1 MVVFKQFET
10 NLQVFFFLLRLILE
24 TLKDDVVNFIVFI
37 LFKKLQSIL

>member
-10 NLQVFFFLLRLILE
+10 NLQVFLFLLRLILE